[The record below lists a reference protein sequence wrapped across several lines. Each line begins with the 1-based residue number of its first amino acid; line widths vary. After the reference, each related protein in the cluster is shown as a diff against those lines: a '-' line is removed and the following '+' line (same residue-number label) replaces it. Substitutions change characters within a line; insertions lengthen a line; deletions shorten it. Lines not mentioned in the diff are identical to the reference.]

1 MEAIVK
7 PLAKLFVVV
16 MSLLTLLCV
25 PAVQAEDKTGTVN
38 NYEKYT
44 SDGNFFA
51 AMVPSGWE
59 KDEDITL
66 GRSAKEYGVILIGP
80 RGSQGTPAMISVL
93 YYGDGKIPHDS
104 LKSADVFIT
113 RNSRPHRLPLLPDE
127 EYSNIGEIALA
138 GRKARTFTSKTYVT
152 AFQSKKILIS
162 KKFVVLPATVGF
174 YLLQYEAPPDLAK
187 KHESVFDQVI
197 NSFNPHVP

>member
-1 MEAIVK
+1 MK
-7 PLAKLFVVV
+7 PLVKLFAVV
-16 MSLLTLLCV
+16 MSLLTLIVV
-25 PAVQAEDKTGTVN
+25 PAVQAENKTGAVN

-44 SDGNFFA
+44 ADGNFFT

-66 GRSAKEYGVILIGP
+66 GRSAKEYGVIFIGP
-80 RGSQGTPAMISVL
+80 RGSQGTPAIISVL
-93 YYGDGKIPHDS
+93 YYGDGKQPHDS
-104 LKSADVFIT
+104 LKSADIFVK

-127 EYSNIGEIALA
+127 EYSNIEEISLA

-152 AFQSKKILIS
+152 AFQSKKILIY

-197 NSFNPHVP
+197 NSFNPTLP